1 MVELVD
7 VMAVPSPPYLV
18 LFIYLFIFFLFF
30 ATLTAPVTTWLL
42 LLWGLGEGALSGVW
56 PVYTF
61 GVDRSGFTMLDIKC
75 AG

>member
-1 MVELVD
+1 
-7 VMAVPSPPYLV
+7 
-18 LFIYLFIFFLFF
+18 
-30 ATLTAPVTTWLL
+30 
-42 LLWGLGEGALSGVW
+42 LGEGALSGVW